1 MPKSSAAPVLLISD
15 TVWERRAAEILAIA
29 PNTQPII
36 YVGDE
41 PVADELLPTIDIA
54 FFSSDVWPDRPR
66 GLVISILKANHLKWM
81 HTFSAGVDSPFFI
94 DLIKKGVTLT
104 NSSGAA
110 ASPIAQTAILYML
123 ALSRNVRAWFE
134 HQDNK
139 EWERHEFTELDG
151 ARLAVI
157 GMGPI
162 GVEIARLGAALNMD
176 VEGIRRSPT
185 GHEPCPTFS
194 FDQLS
199 EVLGRADWVA
209 LALPLTPDTQNL
221 FDQQQFARMKP
232 GAQFINVGRGELV
245 DETALINALNSQHLA
260 GAALDVFATEPLPE
274 DSPLWSMKNV
284 LITPHSSG
292 ASVKSGLRAEELF
305 VRNFA
310 LFVQNE
316 QMHNVVTI

>member
-1 MPKSSAAPVLLISD
+1 MPISSAAPVLLISD
-15 TVWERRAAEILAIA
+15 TVWERRATEILAIA

-41 PVADELLPTIDIA
+41 PVADDLLPTIDIA
-54 FFSSDVWPDRPR
+54 FFSSDVWPDRMR
-66 GLVISILKANHLKWM
+66 GLAISVLKANQLKWM

-94 DLIKKGVTLT
+94 DLIEKGVTLT

-139 EWERHEFTELDG
+139 EWQRHEFTELDDS
-151 ARLAVI
+151 RLAVI

-162 GVEIARLGAALNMD
+162 GAEIARLGVALNMQ
-176 VEGIRRSPT
+176 VEGIRRSPK
-185 GHEPCPTFS
+185 GNEPCPTFS
-194 FDQLS
+194 FDHLS
-199 EVLGRADWVA
+199 DVLGRADWVA

-221 FDQQQFARMKP
+221 FDQQQFAHMKP
-232 GAQFINVGRGELV
+232 GAHFINVGRGELV
-245 DETALINALNSQHLA
+245 DETALIQALNSQHLA

-292 ASVKSGLRAEELF
+292 ATTQSGLRAEEIF

>member
-15 TVWERRAAEILAIA
+15 TVWERRATEILAIA

-66 GLVISILKANHLKWM
+66 GLVISILKATHLKWM

-104 NSSGAA
+104 HSSGAA

-162 GVEIARLGAALNMD
+162 GEEIARLGVALNMQ

-185 GHEPCPTFS
+185 GNEPCPTFG

-232 GAQFINVGRGELV
+232 GAHFINVGRGELV
-245 DETALINALNSQHLA
+245 DEAALINALNAQHLA

>member
-1 MPKSSAAPVLLISD
+1 MPISSAAPVLLISD
-15 TVWERRAAEILAIA
+15 TVWERRATEILAIA

-41 PVADELLPTIDIA
+41 PVTDDLLPTIDIA

-66 GLVISILKANHLKWM
+66 GLVISILKANQLKWM

-123 ALSRNVRAWFE
+123 ALSRDVRAWFE

-139 EWERHEFTELDG
+139 EWQRHEFTELDG
-151 ARLAVI
+151 SRLAVI

-162 GVEIARLGAALNMD
+162 GEEIARLGVALNMQ
-176 VEGIRRSPT
+176 VEAIRRSPT
-185 GHEPCPTFS
+185 GNEPCPTFG
-194 FDQLS
+194 FDHLS
-199 EVLGRADWVA
+199 DVLGRADWVA

-232 GAQFINVGRGELV
+232 GAHFINVGRGELV
-245 DETALINALNSQHLA
+245 DETALIQALNSQHLA

-274 DSPLWSMKNV
+274 DSPLWSMRNV

-292 ASVKSGLRAEELF
+292 ATTQSGLRAEEIF

>member
-15 TVWERRAAEILAIA
+15 TVWERRATEILAIA
-29 PNTQPII
+29 PNIQPII

-41 PVADELLPTIDIA
+41 PVADDLLPTIDIA

-66 GLVISILKANHLKWM
+66 GLVISILKATHLKWM

-162 GVEIARLGAALNMD
+162 GEEIARLGVALNME

-232 GAQFINVGRGELV
+232 GAHFINVGRGELV
-245 DETALINALNSQHLA
+245 DESALINALNSQHLA

-292 ASVKSGLRAEELF
+292 ASIKSGLRAEELF

>member
-66 GLVISILKANHLKWM
+66 GLVISILKATHLKWM
-81 HTFSAGVDSPFFI
+81 HTFSAGVDSPFFS

>member
-1 MPKSSAAPVLLISD
+1 MPNSSAAPVLLISD
-15 TVWERRAAEILAIA
+15 TVWERRATEILAIA

-41 PVADELLPTIDIA
+41 PVADDLLPTIDIA

-66 GLVISILKANHLKWM
+66 GLVISILKANQLKWM

-139 EWERHEFTELDG
+139 EWQRHEFTELDG
-151 ARLAVI
+151 SRLAVI

-162 GVEIARLGAALNMD
+162 GEEIARLGVALNMQ
-176 VEGIRRSPT
+176 VEGIRRTPK
-185 GHEPCPTFS
+185 GNEPCPTFG
-194 FDQLS
+194 FDHLS
-199 EVLGRADWVA
+199 DVLGRADWVA

-221 FDQQQFARMKP
+221 FDQQQFAQMKP
-232 GAQFINVGRGELV
+232 GAHFINVGRGELV
-245 DETALINALNSQHLA
+245 DETALIQALNSQHLA

-274 DSPLWSMKNV
+274 DSPLWSMRNV

-292 ASVKSGLRAEELF
+292 ATTQSGLRAEEIF
-305 VRNFA
+305 IRNFA

>member
-1 MPKSSAAPVLLISD
+1 MPISSAAPVLLISD
-15 TVWERRAAEILAIA
+15 TVWERRATEILAIA

-41 PVADELLPTIDIA
+41 PVADDLLPTIDIA
-54 FFSSDVWPDRPR
+54 FFSSDVWPDRMR
-66 GLVISILKANHLKWM
+66 GLAISVLKANQLKWM

-94 DLIKKGVTLT
+94 DLIEKGVTLT

-139 EWERHEFTELDG
+139 EWQRHEFTELDG
-151 ARLAVI
+151 SRLAVI

-162 GVEIARLGAALNMD
+162 GEEIARLGVALNME
-176 VEGIRRSPT
+176 VEGIRRSPR
-185 GHEPCPTFS
+185 GHEPCPTFG

-232 GAQFINVGRGELV
+232 GAHFINVGRGELV
-245 DETALINALNSQHLA
+245 DETALIQALNSQHLA

-292 ASVKSGLRAEELF
+292 ATTQSGLRAEEIF

>member
-1 MPKSSAAPVLLISD
+1 MPNSSAAPVLLISD
-15 TVWERRAAEILAIA
+15 TVWERRATEILAIA

-41 PVADELLPTIDIA
+41 PVADDLLPTIDIA

-66 GLVISILKANHLKWM
+66 GLVISILKANQLKWM
-81 HTFSAGVDSPFFI
+81 HTFSAGVDNPFFI

>member
-1 MPKSSAAPVLLISD
+1 MPISSAAPVLLISD
-15 TVWERRAAEILAIA
+15 TVWERRATEILAIA

-41 PVADELLPTIDIA
+41 PVADDLLPTIDIA
-54 FFSSDVWPDRPR
+54 FFSSDVWPERMR
-66 GLVISILKANHLKWM
+66 GLALSVLKANQLKWM

-94 DLIKKGVTLT
+94 DLIEKGVTLT

-139 EWERHEFTELDG
+139 EWQRHEFTELDG
-151 ARLAVI
+151 SRLAVI
-157 GMGPI
+157 GRGPS
-162 GVEIARLGAALNMD
+162 GAEIARLGVALNMQ
-176 VEGIRRSPT
+176 VEAIRRSPK
-185 GHEPCPTFS
+185 GNEPCPTFS
-194 FDQLS
+194 FDHLS
-199 EVLGRADWVA
+199 DVLGRADWVA

-221 FDQQQFARMKP
+221 FDQQQFAHMKP
-232 GAQFINVGRGELV
+232 GAHFINVGRGELV
-245 DETALINALNSQHLA
+245 DETALIQALNSQHLA

-292 ASVKSGLRAEELF
+292 ATTQSGLRAEEIF

>member
-15 TVWERRAAEILAIA
+15 TVWERRATEILAIA

-41 PVADELLPTIDIA
+41 PVADDLLPTIDIA

-66 GLVISILKANHLKWM
+66 GLVISILKANQLKWM

-139 EWERHEFTELDG
+139 EWQRHEFTELDG
-151 ARLAVI
+151 SRLAVI

-162 GVEIARLGAALNMD
+162 GEEIARLGVALNMQ
-176 VEGIRRSPT
+176 VEAIRRSPT
-185 GHEPCPTFS
+185 GNEPCPTFG
-194 FDQLS
+194 FDHLS
-199 EVLGRADWVA
+199 DVLGRADWVA

-232 GAQFINVGRGELV
+232 GAHFINVGRGELV
-245 DETALINALNSQHLA
+245 DETALIQALNSQHLA

-292 ASVKSGLRAEELF
+292 ATTQSGLRAEEIF

-316 QMHNVVTI
+316 QMHNIVTI

>member
-66 GLVISILKANHLKWM
+66 GIVISILKATHLKWM

>member
-66 GLVISILKANHLKWM
+66 GLVISILKATHLKWM

-176 VEGIRRSPT
+176 VEGIRRTPK
-185 GHEPCPTFS
+185 GNEPCPTFS
-194 FDQLS
+194 FDHLS
-199 EVLGRADWVA
+199 DVLGRADWVA

-221 FDQQQFARMKP
+221 FDQQQFAHMKP
-232 GAQFINVGRGELV
+232 GAHFINVGRGELV

>member
-1 MPKSSAAPVLLISD
+1 MPNSSAAPVLLISD
-15 TVWERRAAEILAIA
+15 TVWERRATEILAIA
-29 PNTQPII
+29 PNTRPII

-41 PVADELLPTIDIA
+41 PVADDLLPTIDIA

-66 GLVISILKANHLKWM
+66 GLVISILKANQLKWM
-81 HTFSAGVDSPFFI
+81 HTFSAGVDNPFFI

-139 EWERHEFTELDG
+139 EWQRHEFTELDG
-151 ARLAVI
+151 SRLAVI

-162 GVEIARLGAALNMD
+162 GEEIARLGVALNMQ
-176 VEGIRRSPT
+176 VEAIRRSPT
-185 GHEPCPTFS
+185 GNEPCPTFS
-194 FDQLS
+194 FDHLS
-199 EVLGRADWVA
+199 DVLGRADWVA

-221 FDQQQFARMKP
+221 FDQQQFAHMKP
-232 GAQFINVGRGELV
+232 GAHFINVGRGELV
-245 DETALINALNSQHLA
+245 DETALIQALNSQHLA

-274 DSPLWSMKNV
+274 DSPLWSMRNV

-292 ASVKSGLRAEELF
+292 ATTQSGLRAEEIF

>member
-66 GLVISILKANHLKWM
+66 GLVISILKATHLKWM

-162 GVEIARLGAALNMD
+162 GEEIARLGVALNME

-232 GAQFINVGRGELV
+232 GAHFINVGRGELV
-245 DETALINALNSQHLA
+245 DESALINALNSQHLA

>member
-66 GLVISILKANHLKWM
+66 GLVISILKATRLKWM

>member
-66 GLVISILKANHLKWM
+66 GLVISILKATHLKWM

-199 EVLGRADWVA
+199 KVLGRADWVA

-221 FDQQQFARMKP
+221 FDQQQFAHMKP
-232 GAQFINVGRGELV
+232 GAHFINVGRGELV
-245 DETALINALNSQHLA
+245 DETALIQALNSQHLA

-274 DSPLWSMKNV
+274 DSPLWSMRNV

-292 ASVKSGLRAEELF
+292 ATTQSGLRAEEIF

>member
-1 MPKSSAAPVLLISD
+1 
-15 TVWERRAAEILAIA
+15 
-29 PNTQPII
+29 
-36 YVGDE
+36 
-41 PVADELLPTIDIA
+41 
-54 FFSSDVWPDRPR
+54 
-66 GLVISILKANHLKWM
+66 
-81 HTFSAGVDSPFFI
+81 
-94 DLIKKGVTLT
+94 
-104 NSSGAA
+104 
-110 ASPIAQTAILYML
+110 ML

-199 EVLGRADWVA
+199 KVLGRADWVA

-221 FDQQQFARMKP
+221 FDQQQFAHMKP
-232 GAQFINVGRGELV
+232 GAHFINVGRGELV

>member
-66 GLVISILKANHLKWM
+66 GLVISILKATHLKWM

-176 VEGIRRSPT
+176 VEGIRRTPK
-185 GHEPCPTFS
+185 GNEPCPTFS

-199 EVLGRADWVA
+199 KVLGRADWVA

-221 FDQQQFARMKP
+221 FDQQQFAHMKP
-232 GAQFINVGRGELV
+232 GAHFINVGRGELV

>member
-1 MPKSSAAPVLLISD
+1 MPISSAAPVLLISD
-15 TVWERRAAEILAIA
+15 TVWERRATEILAIA

-41 PVADELLPTIDIA
+41 PVADDLLPTIDIA
-54 FFSSDVWPDRPR
+54 FFSSDVWPDRMR
-66 GLVISILKANHLKWM
+66 GLAISVLKANQLKWM

-94 DLIKKGVTLT
+94 DLIEKGVTLT

-139 EWERHEFTELDG
+139 EWQRHEFTELDDS
-151 ARLAVI
+151 RLAVI

-162 GVEIARLGAALNMD
+162 GAEIARLGVALNMQ
-176 VEGIRRSPT
+176 VEGIRRSPK
-185 GHEPCPTFS
+185 GNEPCPTFS
-194 FDQLS
+194 FDHLS
-199 EVLGRADWVA
+199 DVLGRADWVA

-232 GAQFINVGRGELV
+232 GAHFINVGRGELV
-245 DETALINALNSQHLA
+245 DETALIQALNSQHLA

-292 ASVKSGLRAEELF
+292 ATTQSGLRAEEIF

>member
-1 MPKSSAAPVLLISD
+1 MPNSSAAPVLLISD
-15 TVWERRAAEILAIA
+15 TVWERRATEILAIA

-41 PVADELLPTIDIA
+41 PVADDLLPTIDIA
-54 FFSSDVWPDRPR
+54 FFSSDVWADRPR
-66 GLVISILKANHLKWM
+66 GLVISILKANQLKWM
-81 HTFSAGVDSPFFI
+81 HTFSAGVDNPFFI

-139 EWERHEFTELDG
+139 EWQRHEFTELDG
-151 ARLAVI
+151 SRLAVI

-162 GVEIARLGAALNMD
+162 GEEIARLGVALNMQ
-176 VEGIRRSPT
+176 VEAIRRSPT
-185 GHEPCPTFS
+185 GNEPCPTFS
-194 FDQLS
+194 FDHLS
-199 EVLGRADWVA
+199 DVLGHADWVA

-316 QMHNVVTI
+316 QMHNIVTI

>member
-15 TVWERRAAEILAIA
+15 TVWERRATEILAIA

-41 PVADELLPTIDIA
+41 PVADDLLPTIDIA

-66 GLVISILKANHLKWM
+66 GLVISILKATHLKWM

-162 GVEIARLGAALNMD
+162 GEEIARLGVALNME

-185 GHEPCPTFS
+185 GNEPCPTFG

-232 GAQFINVGRGELV
+232 GAHFINVGRGELV
-245 DETALINALNSQHLA
+245 DESALINALNSQHLA

>member
-66 GLVISILKANHLKWM
+66 GLVISILKATHLKWM

>member
-1 MPKSSAAPVLLISD
+1 MPKSSTAPVLLISD
-15 TVWERRAAEILAIA
+15 TVWERRATEILAIA

-41 PVADELLPTIDIA
+41 PVADDLLPTIDIA

-66 GLVISILKANHLKWM
+66 GLVISILKATHLKWM

-162 GVEIARLGAALNMD
+162 GEEIARLGVALNME

-185 GHEPCPTFS
+185 GHEPCPTFG
-194 FDQLS
+194 FGQLS

-232 GAQFINVGRGELV
+232 GAHFINVGRGELV
-245 DETALINALNSQHLA
+245 DETALINALKSQHLA